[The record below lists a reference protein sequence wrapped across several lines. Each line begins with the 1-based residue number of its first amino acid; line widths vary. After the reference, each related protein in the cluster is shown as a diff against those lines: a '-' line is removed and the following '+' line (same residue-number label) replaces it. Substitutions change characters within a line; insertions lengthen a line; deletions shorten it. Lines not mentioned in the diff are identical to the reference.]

1 MERTRKIVG
10 MMQPTYLPWMG
21 YFEFMTRSDVF
32 VFLDDVQF
40 SKQSWQQRNRV
51 HGPNGTLWLTVPVLH
66 KGVGFQNI
74 NEVSINNNVGWS
86 KKHLMSIEQSY
97 SKSPFFENY
106 ISDVRILYGKTWEKL
121 VELNIAFIKM
131 FMSKIGVETP
141 TLLSSS
147 MNISCGGNEKVL
159 EICRRLNGDEFYEAA
174 GGFDFIDKT
183 LFENA
188 GVKVTFQEYKHP
200 VYSQLH
206 GEFVSHMSVID
217 LLFNEGPKSLD
228 IILSGAKQ

>member
-1 MERTRKIVG
+1 
-10 MMQPTYLPWMG
+10 MG
-21 YFEFMTRSDVF
+21 YFEFMTRSDIF

-51 HGPNGTLWLTVPVLH
+51 NGPNGPLWLTVPVLH
-66 KGVGFQNI
+66 KGEGFQNI

-86 KKHLMSIEQSY
+86 KKHLKSIEQSY

-106 ISDVRILYGKTWEKL
+106 ISDIRILYGKTWEKL

-141 TLLSSS
+141 TLFSSS
-147 MNISCGGNEKVL
+147 MNILCGGNEKVL

-174 GGFDFIDKT
+174 GGFGFIDKT